1 MKKNLMDFTE
11 KTKAIRIFFIVALL
25 MANFGCAVRS
35 PQIGMRGIDKMNSI
49 QFDAVAVDAKETL
62 PITATINLETQSG
75 MPAQYESQLK
85 EKIKKPLLESLNRGR
100 LFNQVND
107 GSLRNTESDIS
118 ITIKYAYES
127 QAYDDVGYM
136 PLALLTLFIVTP
148 SHVVT
153 QGTADVIINSKFSR
167 ESMRDKFTVEDEG
180 WTTTGIAGHGDAL
193 AKSIGNVTQQ
203 LIKKSLNFIAN
214 NANYYHK
221 ISALKKDNNGKPLA
235 SREDRDTP
243 VTETAVPPDN
253 QGDLSIWEPY
263 KKDNTIEGY
272 EEFLADHPTNIYRVE
287 ATALLADM
295 RAYQKAKSK
304 NTVTAY
310 AEFLRA
316 QPSSPSRRK
325 ALATM
330 SKLIGKQ
337 TDPNEGFKKFIDEFG
352 DGAEFVLPQY
362 RLVLIG
368 PEGMRVDDILN
379 LLRRGI
385 EDTVIAAKIRTQNA
399 VYKDFSFEEIEAMK
413 KMGITGALIAAM
425 LDSTTRAK
433 REQEDL
439 QKKKDM
445 ENLLAEIQQTQKKL
459 DTMKAAQEQQP
470 SQAAPPEQQAGGPS
484 VGDTVK
490 NCAAQIAALEACK
503 HLPWP
508 ASTMCAAT
516 AKSQFPCQ

>member
-11 KTKAIRIFFIVALL
+11 KTKAVRIFFIVALL
-25 MANFGCAVRS
+25 MVNFGCAVRS

-49 QFDAVAVDAKETL
+49 QFDAVAVNAKEAS
-62 PITATINLETQSG
+62 PITAAINLETQSG
-75 MPAQYESQLK
+75 MPAQYEHQLK
-85 EKIKKPLLESLNRGR
+85 KKIKKPMFESLNRAHV
-100 LFNQVND
+100 FSQIND
-107 GSLRNTESDIS
+107 GSLGNVDSDIS
-118 ITIKYAYES
+118 ITIKYAYENE
-127 QAYDDVGYM
+127 AYDDIGYM
-136 PLALLTLFIVTP
+136 PVACLTLFIVTP

-153 QGTADVIINSKFSR
+153 HGRADVIINSKFSR
-167 ESMRDKFTVEDEG
+167 ESMRNKFTVAGEG

-193 AKSIGNVTQQ
+193 AKSIGNVTQE
-203 LIKKSLNFIAN
+203 LMKKSLDFIAN
-214 NANYYHK
+214 NTTYYQK
-221 ISALKKDNNGKPLA
+221 ISTLKKDNNGKPVIA
-235 SREDRDTP
+235 HVDRA
-243 VTETAVPPDN
+243 VAGETAAPSGS
-253 QGDLSIWEPY
+253 QGDLSVWEPY

-272 EEFLADHPTNIYRVE
+272 EEFLANHPTNIYRAE
-287 ATALLADM
+287 ATALLGDL
-295 RAYQKAKSK
+295 RAYQNAKSK
-304 NTVTAY
+304 NTIPAY

-330 SKLIGKQ
+330 AKLIGKQ
-337 TDPNEGFKKFIDEFG
+337 TDPNEGFKKFIAEFE
-352 DGAEFVLPQY
+352 DGAEFVPAQY
-362 RLVLIG
+362 RLALIG

-433 REQEDL
+433 REQEEL
-439 QKKKDM
+439 LKKKDM

-459 DTMKAAQEQQP
+459 NEMKAAQEQQP
-470 SQAAPPEQQAGGPS
+470 SQAAAPGQQAGGPS

-508 ASTMCAAT
+508 ASTVCAAT